1 MATARAA
8 RQLHGLVGTIT
19 AQVAP
24 QHHLARPFVCQQCRR
39 SLSTTRPALAGHNK
53 WSKTKHIKAVTDK
66 KKTAERTNASN
77 LIALYSRLYG
87 DDVQFNPQLA
97 NAIAAATKAS
107 VPKHVIDNAIARGQ
121 GRSATGAQ
129 LEPMTLE
136 FLFPPDVAIVIEA
149 ETDNKNRSLQDLR
162 SVVKKGGG
170 VVGSTAFYFTRRGRA
185 VFSSSPKEGATVPSL
200 SDLLEEAIEY
210 EGTEDVEELPDG
222 DYVVW
227 TQPAM
232 LAAVTQGLAKKLD
245 LEILESD
252 IVWSPNEDTKVAIG
266 SEELI
271 EALESTFA
279 GLRDYTEVK
288 GLYANMRQGSMTDDQ
303 WERIARH
310 LDL

>member
-1 MATARAA
+1 MT
-8 RQLHGLVGTIT
+8 
-19 AQVAP
+19 
-24 QHHLARPFVCQQCRR
+24 
-39 SLSTTRPALAGHNK
+39 
-53 WSKTKHIKAVTDK
+53 
-66 KKTAERTNASN
+66 
-77 LIALYSRLYG
+77 
-87 DDVQFNPQLA
+87 
-97 NAIAAATKAS
+97 AS

-136 FLFPPDVAIVIEA
+136 FLFPPDVAIVIEV
-149 ETDNKNRSLQDLR
+149 ETDSKNRSLQDLR

-170 VVGSTAFYFTRRGRA
+170 IVGSTAFYFTRRGRA
-185 VFSSSPKEGATVPSL
+185 VFSSTPKEEKTIPSL

-210 EGTEDVEELPDG
+210 EGAEDVEELPGG

-227 TQPAM
+227 TEPNM
-232 LAAVTQGLAKKLD
+232 LMAVTQGLAKKFD

-252 IVWSPNEDTKVAIG
+252 IVWSPNEDTMVGIE

-271 EALESTFA
+271 ETLDNTFA
-279 GLRDYTEVK
+279 GLRDHTEVK

-303 WERIARH
+303 WERLARH